1 MRAIWRELSRH
12 VNVAVTAAAVVLLL
26 QASLSAFDIPVAAV
40 PEIDGGSLA
49 AGLGLLGA
57 GVLWLRARRRVK

>member
-1 MRAIWRELSRH
+1 MRAIWKEVNRH
-12 VNVAVTAAAVVLLL
+12 VNVVITAAAVVLLL
-26 QASLSAFDIPVAAV
+26 QASLSAGPPAGTV

-57 GVLWLRARRRVK
+57 GVLWLRARRGVK

>member
-1 MRAIWRELSRH
+1 MRTIWKRLSKH
-12 VNVAVTAAAVVLLL
+12 VSVAVTAAAVVLLL
-26 QASLSAFDIPVAAV
+26 RASLSAGTDPVADV

-57 GVLWLRARRRVK
+57 GVFWLRARRGVK